1 MKNEKKGLFSLMSR
15 IDGMSNQFTKTDWKI
30 VQFMKNSPQEFLA
43 GSAQNLAA
51 KINISDASI
60 VRFAQKVGFSGLSE
74 LKYTLQNELD
84 KESAIISYNA
94 YTSLMQDYSILTE
107 ALFKMV
113 KPDHI
118 DILRKQMLKAKR
130 IYIVGLD
137 QNRNVAELAIN
148 KFTLLGMD
156 VQAITT
162 RDALKFRASLATHEE
177 LFIIITFSGN
187 RHSLSEALGEI
198 IQNDSFI
205 ALISNYEKSICS
217 AYADIVFL
225 IPKTSSLENNDTITR
240 EIFILM
246 LFDVIFLNFLN
257 EDAKS
262 REMFQ
267 KIAPFAQKSRMED
280 E

>member
-84 KESAIISYNA
+84 KESAIISHNA

-187 RHSLSEALGEI
+187 RHSLAEALGEI

>member
-84 KESAIISYNA
+84 KESAIISHNA

-187 RHSLSEALGEI
+187 RHSLAEALGEI

-267 KIAPFAQKSRMED
+267 KIAPFAEKSRMED

>member
-43 GSAQNLAA
+43 GSAQNLAT
-51 KINISDASI
+51 KINVSDASI

-84 KESAIISYNA
+84 KESTIISHNA
-94 YTSLMQDYSILTE
+94 YTLLMQDYNILTE
-107 ALFKMV
+107 ALFKMI

-137 QNRNVAELAIN
+137 QNRNVAELATN

-177 LFIIITFSGN
+177 LFLIITFSGN
-187 RHSLSEALGEI
+187 RHSLAEALGEI

-257 EDAKS
+257 EDKKS
-262 REMFQ
+262 LEMFQ
-267 KIAPFAQKSRMED
+267 KIVPFAQKSRMED

>member
-43 GSAQNLAA
+43 GSAQNLAT
-51 KINISDASI
+51 KINVSDASI

-84 KESAIISYNA
+84 KESTIISHNA
-94 YTSLMQDYSILTE
+94 YTLLMQDYNILTE
-107 ALFKMV
+107 ALFKMI

-130 IYIVGLD
+130 IFIVGLD
-137 QNRNVAELAIN
+137 QNRNVAELATN

-177 LFIIITFSGN
+177 LFLIITFSGN
-187 RHSLSEALGEI
+187 RHSLAEALGEI

-257 EDAKS
+257 EDKKS
-262 REMFQ
+262 LEMFQ

>member
-30 VQFMKNSPQEFLA
+30 VQFIKTAPQEFLT
-43 GSAQNLAA
+43 GSAQSLAA
-51 KINISDASI
+51 KINVSDASI

-74 LKYTLQNELD
+74 LKYTLQNELE
-84 KESAIISYNA
+84 KESTIISHNS
-94 YTSLMQDYSILTE
+94 YTLLMQDYNILIE
-107 ALFKMV
+107 ALFKLI

-118 DILRKQMLKAKR
+118 DILRKQLLAAKR

-137 QNRNVAELAIN
+137 QNRNVAELATN

-162 RDALKFRASLATHEE
+162 RDALKFRASLATQEE

-187 RHSLSEALGEI
+187 RHALAEALGEI

-225 IPKTSSLENNDTITR
+225 IPKTNSLKNNDTITR

-246 LFDVIFLNFLN
+246 LFDIIFLNFLN
-257 EDAKS
+257 EDSKS
-262 REMFQ
+262 LDMFQ

>member
-30 VQFMKNSPQEFLA
+30 VQFIKTAPQEFLT
-43 GSAQNLAA
+43 GSAQSLAA
-51 KINISDASI
+51 KINVSDASI

-74 LKYTLQNELD
+74 LKYTLQNELE
-84 KESAIISYNA
+84 KESTIISHNS
-94 YTSLMQDYSILTE
+94 YTLLMQDYNILIE
-107 ALFKMV
+107 ALFKLI
-113 KPDHI
+113 KPNHI
-118 DILRKQMLKAKR
+118 DILRKQLLAAKR

-137 QNRNVAELAIN
+137 QNRNVAELATN

-162 RDALKFRASLATHEE
+162 RDALKFRASLATQEE

-187 RHSLSEALGEI
+187 RHALAEALGEI

-225 IPKTSSLENNDTITR
+225 IPKTNSLKNNDTITR

-246 LFDVIFLNFLN
+246 LFDIIFLNFLN
-257 EDAKS
+257 EDSKS
-262 REMFQ
+262 LEMFQ

>member
-30 VQFMKNSPQEFLA
+30 VQFIKTAPQEFLT
-43 GSAQNLAA
+43 GSAQSLAA
-51 KINISDASI
+51 KINVSDASI
-60 VRFAQKVGFSGLSE
+60 VRFTQKVGFSGLSE
-74 LKYTLQNELD
+74 LKYTLQNELE
-84 KESAIISYNA
+84 KESTIISHNS
-94 YTSLMQDYSILTE
+94 YTLLMQDYNILIE
-107 ALFKMV
+107 ALFKLI

-118 DILRKQMLKAKR
+118 DILRKQLLAAKR

-137 QNRNVAELAIN
+137 QNRNVAELATN

-162 RDALKFRASLATHEE
+162 RDALKFRASLATQEE

-187 RHSLSEALGEI
+187 RHALAEALGEI

-225 IPKTSSLENNDTITR
+225 IPKTNSLKNNDTITR

-246 LFDVIFLNFLN
+246 LFDIIFLNFLN
-257 EDAKS
+257 EDSKS
-262 REMFQ
+262 LEMFQ

>member
-30 VQFMKNSPQEFLA
+30 VQLIKNSPQEFLS
-43 GSAQNLAA
+43 GSAQSLAA
-51 KINISDASI
+51 KINVSDASI

-74 LKYTLQNELD
+74 LKYTLQNELE
-84 KESAIISYNA
+84 KESAIISHNT
-94 YTSLMQDYSILTE
+94 YTSLMQDYNILIE
-107 ALFKMV
+107 ALFKLI

-118 DILRKQMLKAKR
+118 DTLRKQMLRAKR

-137 QNRNVAELAIN
+137 QNRNIAELAAT

-156 VQAITT
+156 VQALTT
-162 RDALKFRASLATHEE
+162 RDSLKFRASLATHEE
-177 LFIIITFSGN
+177 LFLIITFSGN
-187 RHSLSEALGEI
+187 RHSLAEALGEI
-198 IQNDSFI
+198 IQNDSYI

-225 IPKTSSLENNDTITR
+225 IPKTSSLDSQDAITR

-246 LFDVIFLNFLN
+246 LFDIIFLNFLN
-257 EDAKS
+257 EDPESLK
-262 REMFQ
+262 MFQ